1 MRQCQRLTIWSG
13 CPAHAKEKTGRGD
26 PPLTIFVHVHESKV
40 NSQCD
45 DLHDYWPDAQHPVG
59 YHPTTACRRNET
71 FTRGFAAWMSRDVEG
86 QNFVDPMR
94 FRNATRA
101 SQVFRRACMCAR
113 LRGLAWRPRGHASD
127 DDDAFYLFLQKQK
140 FALEPYTLPPG
151 TPCEGACKQ
160 GVQTRTLKV

>member
-1 MRQCQRLTIWSG
+1 
-13 CPAHAKEKTGRGD
+13 
-26 PPLTIFVHVHESKV
+26 
-40 NSQCD
+40 
-45 DLHDYWPDAQHPVG
+45 
-59 YHPTTACRRNET
+59 
-71 FTRGFAAWMSRDVEG
+71 MSRDVEG

-151 TPCEGACKQ
+151 TPHRGLTGLTVLCRLVKL
-160 GVQTRTLKV
+160 RI